1 MKKTILAITIIC
13 AALYTLAGVSYAQTN
28 TIYACV
34 NHSDG
39 TLRIVSSLTECKK
52 NEGPLS
58 WNVAA
63 GQQCAQ
69 GRVVSGF
76 DQQGNIICVAVPP
89 FAIGDTGPAGGIVF
103 YVTDGGLHGLEAAP
117 QDQGAGIWGCEGTDI
132 PGADGDAVG
141 TGAQNTADILAGCTQ
156 SGIAAEIAH
165 AYTLNGYSDW
175 FLPSKDELNLL
186 YQQRGVVGGGFIAY
200 NYWSSTENDN
210 NNLAWSLDFFSGFFE
225 DGGKDSP
232 YFYYVRAVRAF

>member
-52 NEGPLS
+52 NEVPLS

-63 GQQCAQ
+63 GQQCPQ
-69 GRVVSGF
+69 GEAVIGF
-76 DQQGNIICVAVPP
+76 DQDGNIICSPLKT
-89 FAIGDTGPAGGIVF
+89 FAIGDTGLAGGIVF

-117 QDQGAGIWGCEGTDI
+117 ADQSSGAQWGCSGTDL
-132 PGADGDAVG
+132 PGADGVDVG
-141 TGAQNTADILAGCTQ
+141 TGAQNTADILAGCSTP
-156 SGIAAEIAH
+156 GIAARIAA
-165 AYTLNGYSDW
+165 AYTLNGYDDW
-175 FLPSKDELNLL
+175 FLPSKDELNELF
-186 YQQRGVVGGGFIAY
+186 QERSVVGGFTDGSF
-200 NYWSSTENDN
+200 WSSSESDSTN
-210 NNLAWSLDFFSGFFE
+210 AWYLNYV
-225 DGGKDSP
+225 DGSEYSISKAATLR
-232 YFYYVRAVRAF
+232 VRAVRAF